1 MDTLM
6 IRRSRVTDVP
16 AIAEIYANAAT
27 HGTVNF
33 ELSPLGQDEMRERW
47 KTLVD
52 AKFPYFVAELD
63 SVVCGYSYAGPYR
76 TPPAYRNTVE
86 NSVHVADW
94 AHRRGAGKALLNTL
108 IQACIDMGFRQMIA
122 IIGDSAHQA
131 SIRLHESAG
140 FTPAGNLRNVG
151 FKHGRWLDSVSMQ
164 LSLGEGDTTPP
175 TR

>member
-16 AIAEIYANAAT
+16 AIAEIYGNAVT
-27 HGTVNF
+27 HGTASF
-33 ELSPLGQDEMRERW
+33 ELSPPGQDEMRERW

-52 AKFPYFVAELD
+52 ANFPYF
-63 SVVCGYSYAGPYR
+63 
-76 TPPAYRNTVE
+76 
-86 NSVHVADW
+86 VADW

-108 IQACIDMGFRQMIA
+108 IQAGVEMGFRQMIA

-151 FKHGRWLDSVSMQ
+151 FKHGRWLDSVLMQ